1 MSEIWGIILAAGES
15 KRMGRQKL
23 LLPFQGK
30 TIIEK
35 TVENA
40 LNSRID
46 HVLIVLGSHSA
57 EIFDQVRHLPVR
69 FSFNKDFRDGM
80 LSSVKCGV
88 KALPENCQAV
98 LIFPG
103 DQPMIEAEVINKVIE
118 AYRSTGYGIV
128 IPSFENKKGHPVL
141 IDHKYLKEIED
152 IKNTEGLRSLAIQF
166 NQDVLIVETDCKG
179 ILKDIDTP
187 EEYLQAIEID
197 ITT

>member
-1 MSEIWGIILAAGES
+1 
-15 KRMGRQKL
+15 MGRQKL

-30 TIIEK
+30 TILEK

-40 LNSRID
+40 LNSSID

-57 EIFDQVRHLPVR
+57 EIFDRIRQLPVK
-69 FSFNKDFRDGM
+69 FCFNKDFREGM

-103 DQPMIEAEVINKVIE
+103 DQPMIEPEVTSKVIE
-118 AYRSTGYGIV
+118 AYRTTGYGIV

-141 IDHKYLKEIED
+141 IDHKYLREID
-152 IKNTEGLRSLAIQF
+152 DLKNTEGLRSLATRF
-166 NQDVLIVETDCKG
+166 NEDVLVVETDCKG
-179 ILKDIDTP
+179 ILKDIDTQ
-187 EEYLQAIEID
+187 EEYRHAMKID